1 VERMELPLMLAGP
14 ILRRV
19 EPTLV
24 SVWVALSEPGT
35 IRVTLWEGRVTAGSA
50 NPLIAFDP
58 LWVACKAEISDLTGP
73 KLRASAGL
81 RRFTPQSPCD
91 KAATRRA

>member
-1 VERMELPLMLAGP
+1 MLAGP

-35 IRVTLWEGRVTAGSA
+35 IRVTL
-50 NPLIAFDP
+50 
-58 LWVACKAEISDLTGP
+58 
-73 KLRASAGL
+73 
-81 RRFTPQSPCD
+81 
-91 KAATRRA
+91 